1 MTAFAPGNIHFQDR
15 YQLTG
20 LINGTEDDHSVA
32 YRQLKPLEQD
42 ITSIFNTLNN
52 LPATLDAYRT
62 DKDLQDEDQV
72 IALIGQAMQNLPDV
86 ESRLASV
93 AVKTVYQGTL
103 SAAQATIATFNL
115 TASDSGDIDDSNV
128 SCILLDS
135 PTAGETG
142 VYQQTL
148 AGQLVKLN
156 SSMFAMSLGYYTRFY
171 VIESENRPGR
181 EFAITGLDS
190 VTSSVEV
197 EEIPYNDEYA
207 GLGPITVSNLNRTIN
222 LKFSAFDFIVN
233 NDGEFALL
241 PELRQAILKVPGL
254 EQAVADLSVTV
265 AGLVQAVQ
273 LHGQSISQLQTS
285 VQGILDKLSV
295 AFANVQHIFFENGVP
310 KIKDQTGS
318 WTAAPL
324 ALAQELAGGTAD
336 RGLFRINHN
345 RGVMTIP
352 SYAHSDTLGNPKRMA
367 AFLDTDD
374 MSANSIDLWVEK
386 YTTVTVSFP
395 SGLTASAFA

>member
-52 LPATLDAYRT
+52 LPSTLDAYRA

-72 IALIGQAMQNLPDV
+72 LALIGQAMQNLPDV

-103 SAAQATIATFNL
+103 TAAQAAIATFGL
-115 TASDSGDIDDSNV
+115 TASNSGDIDDSNV

-142 VYQQTL
+142 VYQKNL

-156 SSMFAMSLGYYTRFY
+156 ASMFAMNLGYYTRFY

-181 EFAITGLDS
+181 EFAVTGLDNA
-190 VTSSVEV
+190 TSAIEV
-197 EEIPYNDEYA
+197 EEVPYTDEYA
-207 GLGPITVSNLNRTIN
+207 GLGPITVSNFNKTIN
-222 LKFSAFDFIVN
+222 LKFSALDFVVN
-233 NDGEFALL
+233 NDGEFALV
-241 PELRQAILKVPGL
+241 PALRQAILKVPGL
-254 EQAVADLSVTV
+254 ETAVANLSVV
-265 AGLVQAVQ
+265 VDDLVETVQ
-273 LHGQSISQLQTS
+273 LHGQSITQLQTS

-295 AFANVQHIFFENGVP
+295 AFANVTHVFFENGVP
-310 KIKDQTGS
+310 KIKDQNGA
-318 WTAAPL
+318 WTPAPMGF
-324 ALAQELAGGTAD
+324 AQELAGGNAN

-345 RGVMTIP
+345 RGVMTTP
-352 SYAHSDTLGNPKRMA
+352 TYAQSDALGNPKRMA

-386 YTTVTVSFP
+386 YTTITVSFP
-395 SGLTASAFA
+395 AGLTSSAFA